1 MAGLIISGER
11 QLTQDELAQR
21 AASAATAF
29 SDLGIGENDTIA
41 MMLRNDFALFEVAA
55 AAALLGA
62 YAVPI
67 NWHSVTEEALYML
80 EDCGARVIVMH
91 ADLYPV
97 LAGDLP
103 AGVTALLVPT
113 PPEVTAAYGLAA
125 EACVLP
131 PGTLDWN
138 AWSSGHEPWSGPLQ
152 RLRANIIYTSGTTGR
167 PKGVRR
173 RPATPENAARIT
185 ETVAHGFG
193 FLPGQEIRA
202 AITGPMYHS
211 APNSYG
217 LRAVQQPG
225 LVVLQPRFDAE
236 ELLRLIDIH
245 RLSHMHMVPTMFM
258 RLLKLPAEVRSRYDV
273 SSLEFVVHGAAPCPP
288 EVKRRMIDWWG
299 PVIGEY
305 YGATETGIVIF
316 NDSRQALAKPGTVG
330 TPIRGGEVR
339 IRGDDGN
346 EVGVGEIGE
355 IYLRIASYPDFTY
368 HGKDD
373 KRREIGWND
382 LVTVG
387 DMGYL
392 DEDGYLFLCDRKNDM
407 VISGGVNIYPAEI
420 EAALGSLAGVH
431 DCAVFG
437 IPHENFG
444 EELCAYVEPEAGA
457 KLSAQAVRQHLGEHV
472 AAFKIPKIIEFRS
485 NLPREDSGKIF
496 KRRLRDPYWQDTGRN
511 I

>member
-11 QLTQDELAQR
+11 QMTQAELAER
-21 AASAATAF
+21 AAAAATAF
-29 SDLGIGENDTIA
+29 SGLGIGENDTIA
-41 MMLRNDFALFEVAA
+41 LMLRNDFAFFEVAA

-62 YAVPI
+62 YAVPL
-67 NWHSVTEEALYML
+67 NWHSVTEEALYVL
-80 EDCGARVIVMH
+80 KDCGARVLIVH

-97 LAGDLP
+97 IAAHLP
-103 AGVTALLVPT
+103 AGVTPLLVPS
-113 PPEVTAAYGLAA
+113 PPEVAAAYGLAE
-125 EACVLP
+125 EACQVPEDALRWS
-131 PGTLDWN
+131 DWI
-138 AWSSGHEPWSGPLQ
+138 ADREPWTGPPQ
-152 RLRANIIYTSGTTGR
+152 ALRSNMIYTSGTTGR

-173 RPATPENAARIT
+173 QPASPENTVRIA
-185 ETVAHGFG
+185 ETVALGFG
-193 FLPGQEIRA
+193 FRPGKEVRVV
-202 AITGPMYHS
+202 ITGPMYHS
-211 APNSYG
+211 APNTYG
-217 LRAVQQPG
+217 LRAAQQEG

-236 ELLRLIDIH
+236 DLLRLIDAH
-245 RLSHMHMVPTMFM
+245 RLTHMHVVPTMFI
-258 RLLKLPAEVRSRYDV
+258 RLLKLPAEVRERYDV
-273 SSLEFVVHGAAPCPP
+273 SSLEFVVHGAAPCPA
-288 EVKRRMIDWWG
+288 EVKKSMIDWWG